1 MVPNDDDLTTK
12 MMTTKMMT
20 NSDLEIWGD
29 CLNRDGDD
37 LTKDNWGG
45 ADVLTLGGIFSIGKA
60 NDPAQRV
67 IIDPTSAPCPLHRG
81 VIIDPTGRLSRN
93 SGFPKFSWDATV
105 LAAKYAYNTTIGIV
119 TRGHNRCVTHSSSFF
134 SLYCSSPAP

>member
-67 IIDPTSAPCPLHRG
+67 IIDPTSAPAHCTEG
-81 VIIDPTGRLSRN
+81 
-93 SGFPKFSWDATV
+93 
-105 LAAKYAYNTTIGIV
+105 
-119 TRGHNRCVTHSSSFF
+119 
-134 SLYCSSPAP
+134 